1 MLHDVDAHTSKLY
14 WMLSLFFYVHINVWN
29 IKIVLDVS
37 LDLHMPHM
45 KLKKSCA
52 FVIQCLNWAL
62 IFNSFFLS
70 KSRSIK
76 VLYMYMYWQRTA
88 QHEFENCIMHV
99 LLSHLAKYTF
109 IYLYHISMCFRVIRR
124 LEEHSDFFPA
134 FQEIVRKLFE
144 ILGEFFK
151 IMNGVKTIIYTFVLW
166 VFFLSLNSTIFKD
179 I

>member
-1 MLHDVDAHTSKLY
+1 MLHDVDAHTSKLC

-52 FVIQCLNWAL
+52 FVIQCLKHWFL
-62 IFNSFFLS
+62 IHFSLV
-70 KSRSIK
+70 K
-76 VLYMYMYWQRTA
+76 VDHMYMYWQRTA
-88 QHEFENCIMHV
+88 QHEFENCNMHV

-151 IMNGVKTIIYTFVLW
+151 IMNGVKTIIYTFVL
-166 VFFLSLNSTIFKD
+166 
-179 I
+179 

>member
-1 MLHDVDAHTSKLY
+1 MEYQNSTWCIFGFTYA
-14 WMLSLFFYVHINVWN
+14 
-29 IKIVLDVS
+29 
-37 LDLHMPHM
+37 PHEIR
-45 KLKKSCA
+45 SRA

-99 LLSHLAKYTF
+99 LLSHLATYTF
-109 IYLYHISMCFRVIRR
+109 IYLYLISMCFRVIRR

-144 ILGEFFK
+144 ILGDFFK